1 MNAKVALALT
11 IFFALILVLSPA
23 IRARMYINQYGG
35 FDPSRGSKCFSCEAQ
50 DAAMGIDRDY
60 GTKCVDC
67 EVQDRRNGIHRGYG
81 SKWF

>member
-1 MNAKVALALT
+1 MNAKVAIVLICL
-11 IFFALILVLSPA
+11 FALSAVIVSRTS
-23 IRARMYINQYGG
+23 ISQHGG